1 MFHPDEVM
9 SMLDIIKAR
18 TDIAEVPPEIRSDF
32 ASEKLD
38 VQCTMDREPRKWVI
52 SRM

>member
-1 MFHPDEVM
+1 
-9 SMLDIIKAR
+9 MLDIIKAR
-18 TDIAEVPPEIRSDF
+18 TDVAEVPPEIRSDF

-38 VQCTMDREPRKWVI
+38 VQRTMDREPRKWVS